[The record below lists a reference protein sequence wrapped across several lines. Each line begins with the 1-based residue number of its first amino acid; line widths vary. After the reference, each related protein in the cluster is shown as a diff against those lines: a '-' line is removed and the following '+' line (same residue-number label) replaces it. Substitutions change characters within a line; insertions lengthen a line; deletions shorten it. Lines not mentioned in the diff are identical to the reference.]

1 MRIAIVAHQGSP
13 LTPSTDPQAEARA
26 AGMISLAQT
35 LAGAGHRITIYA
47 RRDSLDLPDHAI
59 LRRGATIEHLTAGP
73 ATPLGDSELTAHIKD
88 FGDALAKRWA
98 QKSPDI
104 AHAQSWTSG
113 LATLV
118 AARGKPVR
126 VVQSFGSLAS
136 AGAVPQNRRQGPAQ
150 AGTQDRRRL
159 ETCLARSADCVL
171 AGTSAEAA
179 ELVRMGVPRSSV
191 TVVPSG
197 VDTSLFSP
205 DGAQAE
211 RNGQLRLLAVSA
223 LEPGQGL
230 DLLVR
235 ALAGIPEAELVIA
248 GGPAKSALRTDKMYR
263 ALMRL
268 ARTLKVH
275 RRLTFTGQVRH
286 QDLPALFRS
295 ADLLVNAAPRE
306 PGAAITIAAMACG
319 IPAAVSA
326 VGGNRDAVVDE
337 TTGLLVAPGRPDLL
351 ARRVRQLLAAPMRL
365 EAFGIA
371 AADRARARYDAD
383 RIGSET
389 AAAYQRLLAPEK
401 AAVPAQPTAEE
412 NEKIALAPVHELAG
426 ALA

>member
-13 LTPSTDPQAEARA
+13 LTSSRDPQAEARA
-26 AGMISLAQT
+26 AGMTPLAQT

-47 RRDSLDLPDHAI
+47 RRDAHNLPDHAI
-59 LRRGATIEHLTAGP
+59 LRRGVTIEHLTAGP
-73 ATPLGDSELTAHIKD
+73 AAPLDDGKLMAHIKD

-136 AGAVPQNRRQGPAQ
+136 AEGRHQASSPQARPK
-150 AGTQDRRRL
+150 L

-171 AGTSAEAA
+171 ASTSAEAA
-179 ELVRMGVPRSSV
+179 ELLRMGVPRSAI

-197 VDTSLFSP
+197 VDTALFSP
-205 DGAQAE
+205 EGAVAE
-211 RNGQLRLLAVSA
+211 RGERPRLLAVA
-223 LEPGQGL
+223 PLAPGHGL

-235 ALAGIPEAELVIA
+235 ALVSIPEAELVIA
-248 GGPAKSALRTDKMYR
+248 GGPPKSSLRADKMYR

-268 ARTLKVH
+268 ARSLKVH

-295 ADLLVNAAPRE
+295 ADLLVSAAAHE
-306 PGAAITIAAMACG
+306 PQAAITIAAMACG
-319 IPAAVSA
+319 TPPAVSA
-326 VGGNRDAVVDE
+326 VGGNRDAVIDE

-351 ARRVRQLLAAPMRL
+351 ARRVRRLLATPMRL

-371 AADRARARYDAD
+371 AADRAAARYDAG
-383 RIGSET
+383 RIGQET
-389 AAAYQRLLAPEK
+389 VTAYQRLLAPEQVT
-401 AAVPAQPTAEE
+401 VPAQAPAPDEE
-412 NEKIALAPVHELAG
+412 TALAPVHELVG
-426 ALA
+426 ALG